1 MSEVWP
7 TPWSSELLTRALLKA
22 VLVYSKQ
29 GSGSVVLGEL
39 SPSSVVWER
48 WGTMNQK
55 DTCLLLSGWGNRRG
69 FPNIQLLEGYRNT
82 GSMSNCSF
90 LLAQPDLLKGQA
102 LGRRMYNDQEP
113 SELAEK
119 PGFEYT
125 EFKGGRVDIKGISAR
140 SWSSKSAPKPFC
152 EVPKIARNHIA

>member
-22 VLVYSKQ
+22 VLIYSKQ

-55 DTCLLLSGWGNRRG
+55 DTCLLLSEWGNRRG

-82 GSMSNCSF
+82 GSTSNCSF
-90 LLAQPDLLKGQA
+90 L

-125 EFKGGRVDIKGISAR
+125 EVKGGRVDIKGISAR